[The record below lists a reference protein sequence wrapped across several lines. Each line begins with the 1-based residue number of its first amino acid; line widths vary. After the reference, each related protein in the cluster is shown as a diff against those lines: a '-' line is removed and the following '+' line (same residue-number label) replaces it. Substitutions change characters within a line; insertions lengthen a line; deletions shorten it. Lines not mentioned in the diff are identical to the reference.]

1 MELLQTALAWFFS
14 FKAYV
19 MLPVVILAI
28 ALFARVKL
36 GPALMLALK
45 LGVGFAG
52 IFLVYDAFLGMLKPA
67 VDAIV
72 TTRGLHFPVI
82 DAGWPPLAA
91 ITWASW
97 IAPVSIVLVI
107 GLNLLMVF
115 TRMTNTLYIDIWN
128 YWHFAFLG
136 ALLLGLS
143 ASPVIAFLAVLT
155 IAVFTIKA
163 TEWSAPYVKQA
174 TGLEG
179 VGVSPFSV
187 AGFLPWAVALD
198 RLFDA
203 IPGIR
208 HIVWDPSRSSGK
220 LAVLGQPMII
230 GTFLGLFLGILGNY
244 ELRKT
249 LELAVQIAAVMYV
262 LPKCGALIGEAM
274 SEVSDALRAR
284 LSARLA
290 GRSMII
296 AMDTGFLMTH
306 ASVMTTGLVLMPIS
320 LGLAFLIPGNRVI
333 PAGDLPNLISVMSL
347 SVLIFRGNVFRAVLA
362 GIPIIIAFLLVAT
375 DLAPLLTQLGAQSG
389 VAGLADGSAQVTAF
403 TDGGTPIRY
412 WLLKLFL
419 GAGWAWSVLP
429 FALALVWMS
438 WKRHRDLMTN
448 KLTDA

>member
-1 MELLQTALAWFFS
+1 
-14 FKAYV
+14 
-19 MLPVVILAI
+19 
-28 ALFARVKL
+28 
-36 GPALMLALK
+36 
-45 LGVGFAG
+45 
-52 IFLVYDAFLGMLKPA
+52 VYDAFLGMLKPA
-67 VDAIV
+67 IDAIV
-72 TTRGLHFPVI
+72 TTRGLHFPVV

-107 GLNLLMVF
+107 VLNLVMVF
-115 TRMTNTLYIDIWN
+115 TRLSNTLYIDIWN

-136 ALLLGLS
+136 ALLLGLQ
-143 ASPVIAFLAVLT
+143 ASPVIAFAAVLL
-155 IAVFTIKA
+155 IAVFTIKM
-163 TEWSAPYVKQA
+163 TEWSATYVKQA
-174 TGLEG
+174 TGLDG
-179 VGVSPFSV
+179 IGVSPFSV

-208 HIVWDPSRSSGK
+208 HIVWDPSRSGGK
-220 LAVLGQPMII
+220 LAVLGQPMVI
-230 GTFLGLFLGILGNY
+230 GTFLGLFLGVLASY
-244 ELRKT
+244 SLRST
-249 LELAVQIAAVMYV
+249 LELAVQIAAVMYI
-262 LPKCGALIGEAM
+262 LPKCGGLIGEAM
-274 SEVSDALRAR
+274 SAVSDALRER

-347 SVLIFRGNVFRAVLA
+347 SALIFRGNVFRAVLA
-362 GIPIIIAFLLVAT
+362 GIPILIAFLLVAT

-389 VAGLADGSAQVTAF
+389 VAGLAEGSAQVTAF

-419 GAGWAWSVLP
+419 GAGWAWAVLP
-429 FALALVWMS
+429 LALALVWLS
-438 WKRHRDLMTN
+438 RKRHLTLMPN
-448 KLTDA
+448 K